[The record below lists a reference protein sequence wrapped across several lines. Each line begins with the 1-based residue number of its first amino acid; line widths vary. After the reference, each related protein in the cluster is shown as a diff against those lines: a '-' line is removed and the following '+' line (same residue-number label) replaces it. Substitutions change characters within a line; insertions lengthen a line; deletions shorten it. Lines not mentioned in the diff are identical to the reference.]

1 MKKLIDL
8 LNEFCREKRGD
19 YVVTKYREKE
29 HSFDTFVEW
38 KVDYMTDLYVVSKR
52 CWFIK
57 WLVENDKI
65 KRDEKYWTVDY
76 YCDEYSHY
84 SCRRDLDLF
93 EGYESLLMR
102 LSVSDNPIQDLIS
115 LLK

>member
-1 MKKLIDL
+1 MKELIDL
-8 LNEFCREKRGD
+8 LNSFCREKRWD

-52 CWFIK
+52 CWFIE

-65 KRDEKYWTVDY
+65 NTVGFVSWFDDVNAENIIKY
-76 YCDEYSHY
+76 
-84 SCRRDLDLF
+84 LAI
-93 EGYESLLMR
+93 
-102 LSVSDNPIQDLIS
+102 SDNPIQDLIS
-115 LLK
+115 YLK

>member
-1 MKKLIDL
+1 MKELIDL
-8 LNEFCREKRGD
+8 LNLFCREKRGD

-52 CWFIK
+52 CWFIE
-57 WLVENDKI
+57 WLVEKDMIDIYKAQS
-65 KRDEKYWTVDY
+65 K
-76 YCDEYSHY
+76 
-84 SCRRDLDLF
+84 
-93 EGYESLLMR
+93 
-102 LSVSDNPIQDLIS
+102 IQDLWGEYWRFAIYAWLDVDCLTMLLAISDEPIELLNS

>member
-1 MKKLIDL
+1 MEKLIDL
-8 LNEFCREKRGD
+8 LNSFCREKRGD

-52 CWFIK
+52 CEFIK

-65 KRDEKYWTVDY
+65 
-76 YCDEYSHY
+76 
-84 SCRRDLDLF
+84 DLDKIEKHSF
-93 EGYESLLMR
+93 FWYTYYQNLLM
-102 LSVSDNPIQDLIS
+102 LLAISDEPIELLNS

>member
-1 MKKLIDL
+1 MKELIDL
-8 LNEFCREKRGD
+8 LNSFCREKRGD

-52 CWFIK
+52 CWFVQR
-57 WLVENDKI
+57 LLENDKI
-65 KRDEKYWTVDY
+65 DFEHNKLQVIKDIDVRWEVIYDCTLFDKVDWVIM
-76 YCDEYSHY
+76 
-84 SCRRDLDLF
+84 
-93 EGYESLLMR
+93 LL
-102 LSVSDNPIQDLIS
+102 SISDNPIQDLIS

>member
-1 MKKLIDL
+1 MEKLIWL
-8 LNEFCREKRGD
+8 LNEFCREKRWD
-19 YVVTKYREKE
+19 YVVVRYREKE

-65 KRDEKYWTVDY
+65 DRWKIEERISGDVSLYLDNREYYWRY
-76 YCDEYSHY
+76 KW
-84 SCRRDLDLF
+84 
-93 EGYESLLMR
+93 LLML
-102 LSVSDNPIQDLIS
+102 LSISKAPIQVLTSSLI
-115 LLK
+115 